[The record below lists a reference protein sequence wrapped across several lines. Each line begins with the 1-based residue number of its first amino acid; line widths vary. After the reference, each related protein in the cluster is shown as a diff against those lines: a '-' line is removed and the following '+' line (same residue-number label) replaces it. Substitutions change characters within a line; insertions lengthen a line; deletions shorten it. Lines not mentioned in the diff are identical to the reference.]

1 MWLTAKNAPLW
12 HFGYIY
18 TRGGGMAHAWV
29 GVVVLIIYKKFYNL
43 ITVSN
48 NLLYS
53 LGILYNNTFFITVSN
68 NGNRNI
74 LKFFFRV

>member
-18 TRGGGMAHAWV
+18 TCGGGMAHAWV
-29 GVVVLIIYKKFYNL
+29 GVVVLIIYKNSTIF
-43 ITVSN
+43 ITVSI

-53 LGILYNNTFFITVSN
+53 LGILYNNTFFITVCITELLT
-68 NGNRNI
+68 I
-74 LKFFFRV
+74 L